1 MEEQIK
7 EWQQKYSIDNIKLVG
22 YRGGYP
28 MFAFDKRKIAK
39 VSELS
44 KRQLDKIVRSAE
56 MTGGMEL
63 GVGMNFR
70 KTAGIIV
77 ENETIVIYGHVAVI
91 GKMLFKLIQG

>member
-1 MEEQIK
+1 MEEKIK
-7 EWQQKYSIDNIKLVG
+7 EWQEKYNIDNIKLVG

-28 MFAFDKRKIAK
+28 MFKLDKRKIAK
-39 VSELS
+39 IGELS

-56 MTGGMEL
+56 MAGGMEL

-77 ENETIVIYGHVAVI
+77 ENETIVIYGHATVI
-91 GKMLFKLIQG
+91 EKMLFKLF